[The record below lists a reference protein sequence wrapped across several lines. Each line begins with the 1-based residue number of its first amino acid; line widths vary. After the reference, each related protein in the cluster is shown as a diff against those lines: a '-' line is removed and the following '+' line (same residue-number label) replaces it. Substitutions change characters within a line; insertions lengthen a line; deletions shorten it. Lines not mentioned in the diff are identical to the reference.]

1 MSCWSQSAHLHL
13 RRGLGSPD
21 GSVNI
26 SITITGEQKQL
37 TSTSSILEVWLQVAS
52 AGLRRSSAVY
62 KMPRITQCVETG
74 GQARS
79 HLLTQLPPALRQ
91 SFDGLSSLS
100 GRRSQSRPTFH
111 PFYLGRNRSDMLET
125 ESCSGKDP
133 GRLSHIPDLTV
144 SRK

>member
-1 MSCWSQSAHLHL
+1 M
-13 RRGLGSPD
+13 
-21 GSVNI
+21 
-26 SITITGEQKQL
+26 
-37 TSTSSILEVWLQVAS
+37 
-52 AGLRRSSAVY
+52 Y
-62 KMPRITQCVETG
+62 KMPEITHRVETG
-74 GQARS
+74 GQVWS

-125 ESCSGKDP
+125 ESCSGRDP